1 MQNDFKALL
10 CKHIKQYLNVI
21 YLWIFIL
28 FDIGDAA
35 DGMYFIEDGTVSIR
49 IEQDAGEVE
58 ISVLGKGQYFGELAL
73 VTHRPRAASAYA
85 ATDVK
90 TACKFFSIAFFG

>member
-1 MQNDFKALL
+1 MSFGHFA
-10 CKHIKQYLNVI
+10 
-21 YLWIFIL
+21 
-28 FDIGDAA
+28 GDAA
-35 DGMYFIEDGTVSIR
+35 DGMYFIEEGSVSIR

-85 ATDVK
+85 ASDIKV
-90 TACKFFSIAFFG
+90 ACK